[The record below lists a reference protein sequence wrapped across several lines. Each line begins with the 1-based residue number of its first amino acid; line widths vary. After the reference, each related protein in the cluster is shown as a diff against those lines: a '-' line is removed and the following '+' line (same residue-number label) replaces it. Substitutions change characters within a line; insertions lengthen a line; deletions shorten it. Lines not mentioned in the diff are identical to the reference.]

1 LAVYP
6 GAPMQIEARPAS
18 EADLP
23 ELTGLYRLL
32 EAEQAELK
40 SLWPVA
46 DGLADP
52 LENSLRAILDDDN
65 STLVVGTIDDI
76 PFGFLWMRLERLL
89 PQADGA
95 MVGSARL
102 VFVHPEARGV
112 GVGEQMITMVMED
125 FRERGV
131 TLFDSHVS
139 PGHRLAKNFFESN
152 GYSARRIVMHHS
164 EDDRWQ

>member
-1 LAVYP
+1 
-6 GAPMQIEARPAS
+6 MQIEARPAS

-23 ELTGLYRLL
+23 ELTRLYRLL

-46 DGLADP
+46 DGLAEPIESSFKEILHDA
-52 LENSLRAILDDDN
+52 NSAV
-65 STLVVGTIDDI
+65 VVGTIDEV
-76 PFGFLWMRLERLL
+76 PFGFMWMRCEPLL

-95 MVGSARL
+95 TVGSARL
-102 VFVHPEARGV
+102 VFVQVEARGV
-112 GVGEQMITMVMED
+112 GVGEAMVTMILDD
-125 FRERGV
+125 FRGRGIK
-131 TLFDSHVS
+131 LFDAHVS

-152 GYSARRIVMHHS
+152 GFSARRIVMHHS